1 MAKLC
6 ESAVEEMAIEEL
18 QSLGYTY
25 IAGVDF
31 APDAS
36 NSDRNSYSDIL
47 LISRLQSALLK
58 INPTVPAEAVQR
70 AAKKLSRIATS
81 NLLADNEEFHKM
93 LVDPQPVEQPKILDN
108 KADYVHVV
116 DFENPLNNEFLV
128 VNQYTIVQNN
138 NNKRTDVLLF
148 INGIPLV
155 IFELKSP
162 TDENATC
169 YKAFEQLQAYKATI
183 PGLFTYNEICIVS
196 DGL

>member
-31 APDAS
+31 APDAP

-81 NLLADNEEFHKM
+81 NLLADNEEFQKM
-93 LVDPQPVEQPKILDN
+93 LVDGVPVEYRKNGDI
-108 KADYVHVV
+108 KGDYVHVV

-138 NNKRTDVLLF
+138 NNKRTDVLL
-148 INGIPLV
+148 LRDM
-155 IFELKSP
+155 EK
-162 TDENATC
+162 
-169 YKAFEQLQAYKATI
+169 
-183 PGLFTYNEICIVS
+183 
-196 DGL
+196 